1 MSCEAVRELLPD
13 FTLGTLNDL
22 EAVSVRAHLRGCATC
37 RSEASALDEG
47 VALFA
52 SAAHQAE
59 PPEEL
64 ESRVMAVL
72 AEEWAEAPTRTRVPR
87 RWAALA
93 AAAALVVV
101 TVGSLA
107 WAGVAQIHQSRVAA
121 QAASYREFLHAL
133 GGKDVRVATLQSRGS
148 SSMEGSAVLYDSDRG
163 QSWVLVLVRSPGET
177 GPVNVTLVGPTNQIR
192 LRPIELAADGDGAT
206 WLVTS
211 SDISKVRTVR
221 ITDRSGRLVASGTAT
236 ASDE

>member
-1 MSCEAVRELLPD
+1 VSCDDVRQLLPD
-13 FTLGTLNDL
+13 YTLGTLNDI
-22 EAVSVRAHLRGCATC
+22 EAASVRAHLRGCATC

-64 ESRVMAVL
+64 ESRVMSVL
-72 AEEWAEAPTRTRVPR
+72 AQEWAEEPKRTRVPR

-93 AAAALVVV
+93 TAAALVIV

-107 WAGVAQIHQSRVAA
+107 WAGMAQIRQSHVAS

-133 GGKDVRVATLQSRGS
+133 GGKDVRVATLQPRGS
-148 SSMEGSAVLYDSDRG
+148 SSMEGSAVLYDSDSG

-177 GPVNVTLVGPTNQIR
+177 GTVNVTLTGPTNHIA
-192 LRPIELAADGDGAT
+192 LRAIELAADGDGAT

-211 SDISKVRTVR
+211 SDISKILTVR
-221 ITDRSGRLVASGTAT
+221 ITDQFGRLLASGTAT
-236 ASDE
+236 ASDD